1 MLDCTTVRP
10 KMDALVH
17 GELSASEA
25 AACSRH
31 VQDCE
36 TCAAALAEAE
46 ALRAALRSMPVPALR
61 AGFAAEALAT
71 ARRQAGIGAA
81 RSQQAAVSAP
91 ARNRLRHRDSWSWW
105 GGLAAAMAAGVV
117 LATLWGLPR
126 SMLSEPEVSA
136 TPPLRLA
143 LHEPQEITI
152 AIDTE
157 QAMPGARLTVRV
169 DGGIELVGFGATR
182 ELSWEA
188 DLEQGTNVL
197 ALPVLAYSLGQ
208 GRLTALVEH
217 EARSQ
222 QIELLLQ
229 AEGTTPAQD
238 TSGEQR

>member
-1 MLDCTTVRP
+1 
-10 KMDALVH
+10 
-17 GELSASEA
+17 
-25 AACSRH
+25 
-31 VQDCE
+31 
-36 TCAAALAEAE
+36 
-46 ALRAALRSMPVPALR
+46 
-61 AGFAAEALAT
+61 
-71 ARRQAGIGAA
+71 
-81 RSQQAAVSAP
+81 
-91 ARNRLRHRDSWSWW
+91 
-105 GGLAAAMAAGVV
+105 
-117 LATLWGLPR
+117 
-126 SMLSEPEVSA
+126 MLSEPEVSA

-169 DGGIELVGFGATR
+169 DGGIELVGFGSTR